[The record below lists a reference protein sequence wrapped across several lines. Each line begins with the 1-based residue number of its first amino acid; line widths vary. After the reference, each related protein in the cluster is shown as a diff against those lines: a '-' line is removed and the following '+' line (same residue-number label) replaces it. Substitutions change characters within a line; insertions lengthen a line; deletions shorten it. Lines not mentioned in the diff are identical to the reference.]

1 MALRSLSIAD
11 SNLRIIEPQSQSFS
25 LAANLEEPIAGGKMS
40 TIPAKKL
47 EHNRDNPDGR
57 NQVCARRHHT
67 YEGETVSC
75 FGLGGGT

>member
-1 MALRSLSIAD
+1 
-11 SNLRIIEPQSQSFS
+11 
-25 LAANLEEPIAGGKMS
+25 MS

-47 EHNRDNPDGR
+47 EHNRVNPDGR